1 MLILTQNLDQ
11 WTLRQSWLELQ
22 LMIKQCM
29 KEPVSICLQPFLSKY
44 LMQKSMLNFNV
55 VHEQTYHECAS
66 LLMFYCRVLGLWLK

>member
-1 MLILTQNLDQ
+1 
-11 WTLRQSWLELQ
+11 
-22 LMIKQCM
+22 MIKQCM
-29 KEPVSICLQPFLSKY
+29 KEPVSICLQPFLAKY